1 MTLPDRGPA
10 PVSPRIRVLVVDD
23 DTRVR
28 AGLRALIATDPGLE
42 LVGEASGAAAALTFA
57 AADAGLFVALVDVV
71 VHPDGSGL
79 ALVQM
84 LSQTPGCRVVAMSVR
99 GGFRAAARAAGAVQF
114 VEKGDDAAHVLSAI
128 RAAGAQLG

>member
-1 MTLPDRGPA
+1 M
-10 PVSPRIRVLVVDD
+10 LVVDD

-28 AGLRALIATDPGLE
+28 AGLRALIATDPGLD

-57 AADAGLFVALVDVV
+57 ADAGTFVAMVDVV